1 MPLVITIWAGG
12 ITLFFLALNLAAIRS
27 GQLALRAHDQNQAT
41 ARHWQ
46 EREALWQ
53 PALDQYQQ
61 HHDATMVWKTVT
73 SRQAL
78 YFIDYLMR
86 YTLKKQLPQGALAE
100 LAAPYLPQLAGR
112 IYDQSLD
119 AEQRARAV
127 QTVSLLGQPQDIAAL
142 GPCLQDASPM
152 VAFLAARALAE
163 SAERSSVSLILAN
176 LTRLLEWHLGFVVK
190 LLVGMGSEIAPELRA
205 YLETHQQ
212 AEVQRVCLQVL
223 TQLGD
228 VQALPLAVSLI
239 SSSED
244 INVLVAAL
252 NLLGKLG
259 HPEHLPLIRSCYQS
273 PYFAVRLAVIRAL
286 HDLRAA
292 DEHIFQQAFED
303 PSHWVALQAA
313 RALKATGSE
322 HILHEISY
330 IQHPRAALASQV
342 LQTLGDLNKLELDVQ
357 KSEFSSQVGTLFQ
370 RLQAEQTEE
379 VQSLISRL
387 FFHPKTHPD
396 VRYAMARE
404 LERFENYQFF
414 YQTLSSFILG
424 FKDQRSLIRA
434 LRSFANPEAA
444 PALIEYYRKP
454 QASLSE
460 KIEIVEALGQVE
472 SVESLAFLSRV
483 YNELFESLNT
493 SENLDPQL
501 LKLQNCLA
509 TVLAHKMI

>member
-1 MPLVITIWAGG
+1 MITIWAGG
-12 ITLFFLALNLAAIRS
+12 ICLLFFVLNLAAIRS

-41 ARHWQ
+41 AKRWQ
-46 EREALWQ
+46 DLEALWQ
-53 PALDQYQQ
+53 PVLDRYLQ
-61 HHDATMVWKTVT
+61 HPDAAKVWQAVT
-73 SRQAL
+73 SRETL

-86 YTLKKQLPQGALAE
+86 YALKNQLPAGALAE
-100 LAAPYLPQLAGR
+100 LAAPYLPRLSSR
-112 IYDQSLD
+112 IHDLSLD

-127 QTVSLLGQPQDIAAL
+127 QTVSLLGQPKDIQDL
-142 GPCLQDASPM
+142 SRCLEDPSPI
-152 VAFLAARALAE
+152 VVFLAARALSE
-163 SAERSSVSLILAN
+163 SPDASSAKLILAN
-176 LTRLLEWHLGFVVK
+176 LPRLLEWHLGFVVK
-190 LLVGMGSEIAPELRA
+190 LLVGMGPEIAVDLRV
-205 YLETHQQ
+205 YLERNQRPET
-212 AEVQRVCLQVL
+212 QRVCLQVL
-223 TQLGD
+223 AQLED
-228 VQALPLAVSLI
+228 QKALPLAVGLL

-259 HPEHLPLIRSCYQS
+259 QTEHLPLIRSCYDS

-286 HDLRAA
+286 HELRAA
-292 DEHIFQQAFED
+292 DEQIFQQAFD
-303 PSHWVALQAA
+303 DQSHWVALQAA

-322 HILHEISY
+322 HILHELSY
-330 IQHPRAALASQV
+330 VQHPRAALASQV
-342 LQTLGDLNKLELDVQ
+342 LQTLEDLQDLESDVQ

-370 RLQAEQTEE
+370 RLQAEPAEE
-379 VQSLISRL
+379 VQLLISRL

-434 LRSFANPEAA
+434 LRSFANPEAV

-472 SVESLAFLSRV
+472 SVESLMFLSRV
-483 YNELFESLNT
+483 YNELFDQLNT

-501 LKLQNCLA
+501 LQLQNCLA
-509 TVLAHKMI
+509 TALAHKMI